1 MVWLAQDSQFDPDS
15 VCQPVFGIAA
25 RDLSH
30 HDSGLHAH
38 RVAQLLFARRGCMTI
53 TLEAKLCLL
62 PPTRAVWIPAGLVHR
77 AQMRTAVDYRS
88 VYFRPPFAQD
98 MPSQI
103 EVFEV
108 SDVLQA
114 TLERIAVA
122 PLDVDWTMGAAR
134 NLLAVCMDEIRRAP
148 RVPTLLPLPS
158 DPRLARLDT
167 ASLPPSL
174 GQLASDVGA
183 GEKTIGRIFRRE
195 TGMSYQE
202 WRQQWRLLKAYELL
216 SAGTSI
222 SCVSQELGFAG
233 DSAFISF
240 FKHAAG
246 VTPKRYV
253 RSLNPGAN
261 AAATQETGA
270 F

>member
-1 MVWLAQDSQFDPDS
+1 
-15 VCQPVFGIAA
+15 
-25 RDLSH
+25 
-30 HDSGLHAH
+30 
-38 RVAQLLFARRGCMTI
+38 
-53 TLEAKLCLL
+53 
-62 PPTRAVWIPAGLVHR
+62 
-77 AQMRTAVDYRS
+77 
-88 VYFRPPFAQD
+88 
-98 MPSQI
+98 
-103 EVFEV
+103 
-108 SDVLQA
+108 
-114 TLERIAVA
+114 
-122 PLDVDWTMGAAR
+122 
-134 NLLAVCMDEIRRAP
+134 MDEIRRAP